1 MAQPFVLAALADALA
16 TSERTLMRRFRQT
29 LGASP
34 LQYLQRLRMQAAR
47 RLLECSTLEIK
58 QIAAE
63 VGYGDVS
70 SFRRLFKR
78 ELSCAPGYYRRA
90 TRDQMKASDRGENG
104 IQRQS

>member
-1 MAQPFVLAALADALA
+1 MIYCRKGIAAQQA
-16 TSERTLMRRFRQT
+16 

-34 LQYLQRLRMQAAR
+34 LHYLQRLRLQAAV
-47 RLLECSTLEIK
+47 RLLEHSTLDTK

-78 ELSCAPGYYRRA
+78 ELSCAPGYYRRT
-90 TRDQMKASDRGENG
+90 TRQTGHSHDEERIGKG
-104 IQRQS
+104 

>member
-1 MAQPFVLAALADALA
+1 MAELINNA
-16 TSERTLMRRFRQT
+16 TLMRRFRQA

-34 LQYLQRLRMQAAR
+34 LHYLHRLRLQAAV
-47 RLLECSTLEIK
+47 RLLEHSTLDIK

-78 ELSCAPGYYRRA
+78 VLSCAPGYYRRA
-90 TRDQMKASDRGENG
+90 TRQPEHSHDEEQIGEG
-104 IQRQS
+104 